1 MRYTFVALL
10 SILSLHAHSAVVDI
24 NHATLA
30 QCPTIIAVRYILY
43 ETDQLHKALSNKE
56 FRHQLLQQIDRP
68 LTMHE
73 KRNSRIVRALKFA
86 EQGDDS
92 FLKDLIYNNC
102 EEAHTKLS
110 ELIQNKNQ
118 LAIQLWTKFQQ
129 HFADILHDTNY

>member
-1 MRYTFVALL
+1 MRYIFLALL
-10 SILSLHAHSAVVDI
+10 STLSLHAHSAVVDI
-24 NHATLA
+24 NQTTLA

-56 FRHQLLQQIDRP
+56 SRHKLLQQIDRP

-86 EQGDDS
+86 GQGDDS

-102 EEAHTKLS
+102 EEAHAKLL
-110 ELIQNKNQ
+110 ELIETKNP

-129 HFADILHDTNY
+129 HFADILYSSNN

>member
-1 MRYTFVALL
+1 MRYTVLALL

-24 NHATLA
+24 NQTTLA

-43 ETDQLHKALSNKE
+43 ETDQLHKALLDKE
-56 FRHQLLQQIDRP
+56 FRHKLLHQIDRP

-86 EQGDDS
+86 QQGDDS

-110 ELIQNKNQ
+110 ELIENKNQ
-118 LAIQLWTKFQQ
+118 LAIQLWTKFQH
-129 HFADILHDTNY
+129 HFSDILH